1 MKKSLITTF
10 WATVGV
16 FLLIV
21 SEFFIPWVRELFKGS
36 LVFLLPFMVFFLLG
50 VLLIIL
56 TLKEKIVGRLK
67 KFLILTGASAAGF
80 FVFVFL
86 HNAFYGLAMLTGQI
100 AVLKYLVE
108 ALQVACFLI
117 AIFVCPLG
125 FLVGAV
131 GSAKLLIK
139 KRQ

>member
-10 WATVGV
+10 WATVGT

-50 VLLIIL
+50 VLLIII

-117 AIFVCPLG
+117 ALFVCPLG

-131 GSAKLLIK
+131 GSAKLLTK